1 MVSVKNLGILVGNF
15 TNYGL
20 IFKNKQLMQAFLLLL
35 LSLVFSSGV
44 AQNSTIE
51 DTIKY
56 KVSYQLNYK
65 PDSTNLQVSK
75 TETFILY
82 RGNELSIFAS
92 KGRILKD
99 SLEMNLA
106 AMRSGSGD
114 INKRAKRTKTEFNNI
129 IYKGFPENKLS
140 YSYKILSDKLR
151 YEEDLNQFNWEIL
164 PDNKEI
170 KGYNTQKASTS
181 FAGRNYIAWF
191 TPEIPIPDGPYKF
204 NGLPGLILEIS
215 DTENH
220 YVYTL
225 KSFEK
230 LKNPVAI
237 EVETKDF
244 QQGEKVEVMARIKEF
259 KLNPFAVV
267 ERNNSVEKTITF
279 GFKPGEKEKLLRENR
294 EKYAKRNN
302 PIELK

>member
-1 MVSVKNLGILVGNF
+1 
-15 TNYGL
+15 
-20 IFKNKQLMQAFLLLL
+20 MQAFLLLL
-35 LSLVFSSGV
+35 LSLVYSSAV
-44 AQNSTIE
+44 AQNSTIG

-56 KVSYQLNYK
+56 KVSYQLTYK
-65 PDSTNLQVSK
+65 PDSTRLKDTK
-75 TETFILY
+75 TETFTLF
-82 RGNELSIFAS
+82 RGNQLSVFAS

-99 SLEMNLA
+99 SLTMNLA

-114 INKRAKRTKTEFNNI
+114 IKERAKRTKTEFNSI

-140 YSYKILSDKLR
+140 FSYKILSDKLR
-151 YEEDLNQFNWEIL
+151 YEENLKQFNWEIL
-164 PDNKEI
+164 SENKKI
-170 KGYNTQKASTS
+170 KGFNAQKATTS
-181 FAGRNYIAWF
+181 YAGRNYIAWF
-191 TPEIPIPDGPYKF
+191 TSEIPIPDGPYKF

-215 DTENH
+215 DTKNH
-220 YVYTL
+220 YHYSL

-244 QQGEKVEVMARIKEF
+244 QQGEKVEILARIKEF